1 MILEQLLKEKL
12 HSYNVA
18 QRNLILN
25 EIMADS
31 EIGKPWLEKI
41 RKYASLHG
49 RNIQKRAKLSFSD
62 DLTTHLSWMIEC
74 LQSGL
79 KNYPNDQALI
89 NAMLYLSRYADSS
102 LREEIAVSCIE
113 LEEWLMKTQPIQL
126 SQVCDKPSFKSMN
139 IQDVE
144 KLGTNSIVIIS
155 PSPFSLYTL
164 TVYQILKILNVPV
177 AAIVLRRFTITRF
190 KDEFSRDGLS
200 LLKKIWRKLILRS
213 NENSDKSEVSIKDI
227 LERLRVENQDIRKLA
242 RLDGVKCIELN
253 NFKEENEHV
262 KSLDADIAI
271 FTGGGMIS
279 EKFLSKFRAGVINT
293 HMGSLP
299 RFKGMDVVE
308 APILEGNFNDITLT
322 SHLMI
327 KALDAGPVLQ
337 EFKIS
342 SRNYET
348 LGSLRN
354 ELSAVM
360 PFIAV
365 DSCIGHLAG
374 RLKKIE
380 QPTTGRQ
387 YYFIHYRLREVLK
400 NIIKN
405 RFVRCYISIPKEIC
419 DRALCDL
426 QL

>member
-1 MILEQLLKEKL
+1 MMLEQLLKEKV
-12 HSYNVA
+12 HSYTAA
-18 QRNLILN
+18 QCNLILN
-25 EIMADS
+25 EIMADT

-41 RKYASLHG
+41 RKYVSLHG
-49 RNIQKRAKLSFSD
+49 SNIQKRVKVSFSGD
-62 DLTTHLSWMIEC
+62 HTAHLNWMIKC

-79 KNYPNDQALI
+79 INHPNDQALI
-89 NAMLYLSRYADSS
+89 NAMLYLSRYANSS
-102 LREEIAVSCIE
+102 QREEIATSCIE
-113 LEEWLMKTQPIQL
+113 LEEWLLKKQPIQL
-126 SQVCDKPSFKSMN
+126 PQDCDKPSFKSMN

-144 KLGTNSIVIIS
+144 ELGKNSIVIIS
-155 PSPFSLYTL
+155 PNPFSLYTL
-164 TVYQILKILNVPV
+164 TVYQILKVLNVPV
-177 AAIVLRRFTITRF
+177 AAIVLRRFTIARF
-190 KDEFSRDGLS
+190 KDEFSRDGLR
-200 LLKKIWRKLILRS
+200 LVKKIWRKLILRS
-213 NENSDKSEVSIKDI
+213 NENSYKSEVSIKDI
-227 LERLRVENQDIRKLA
+227 AERLRVENQDIRKLA
-242 RLDGVKCIELN
+242 RLDGVKCIEVN
-253 NFKEENEHV
+253 DFKDKNQHV
-262 KSLDADIAI
+262 KFLDADIGI

-279 EKFLSKFRAGVINT
+279 ETFLSNFRAGVINT

-308 APILEGNFNDITLT
+308 APILEGNFDEITLT
-322 SHLMI
+322 SHLMV
-327 KALDAGPVLQ
+327 KALDAGPILQ

-365 DSCIGHLAG
+365 DSCIGHLTG

-387 YYFIHYRLREVLK
+387 YYFIHTSLQEVLK
-400 NIIKN
+400 NIIKK
-405 RFVRCYISIPKEIC
+405 RFVRSYISIPKEIC
-419 DRALCDL
+419 ERALGNL